1 MLGLVTVAGFKL
13 KDYSQTRKERKL
25 QSREPRAVMPPRE
38 NKNSKK
44 EKKMQDGT
52 LVRICSRSESLS
64 STFGPT

>member
-1 MLGLVTVAGFKL
+1 
-13 KDYSQTRKERKL
+13 
-25 QSREPRAVMPPRE
+25 MPPRE